1 MLVELIL
8 LSIKVAAV
16 ATLINIPIAVYIG
29 WLIGRRNI
37 RGKLILETV
46 ISLPLALPPVVTGY
60 FLLILV
66 GRESAIGQI
75 SQFLFGNDIVFTWV
89 ASAIA
94 ASVVSFPLMVRAIIV
109 AMQGVD
115 TTLERSA
122 RSLGAGP
129 IRTFLQI
136 TLPLCYNGLVAG
148 ILLGFVRA
156 IGEFGATIVVA
167 GNIPGRTQTI
177 PLAIYSKV
185 QLGKDSEAINLII
198 ISTVLAI
205 ITLIIHHW
213 LIVRGTRKSQR

>member
-1 MLVELIL
+1 MVELIL
-8 LSIKVAAV
+8 LSIQVAAV

-148 ILLGFVRA
+148 ILLGLVRA

>member
-1 MLVELIL
+1 MMVELIL
-8 LSIKVAAV
+8 LSIKVATV
-16 ATLINIPIAVYIG
+16 ATFINIPIAIYIG

-37 RGKLILETV
+37 KGKVILETV

-66 GRESAIGQI
+66 GRESAFGQI
-75 SQFLFGNDIVFTWV
+75 SQFLFGTDIVFTWV

-115 TTLERSA
+115 ITLERSA

-129 IRTFLQI
+129 IRTFILI

-185 QLGKDSEAINLII
+185 QLGKDSEAMNLII
-198 ISTVLAI
+198 VSTILAI

-213 LIVRGTRKSQR
+213 LIVRGSRKSQR

>member
-1 MLVELIL
+1 MVELIL
-8 LSIKVAAV
+8 LSIQVAAV

>member
-1 MLVELIL
+1 LVELIL

>member
-1 MLVELIL
+1 LVDLIL
-8 LSIKVAAV
+8 LSLKVAAV

-29 WLIGRRNI
+29 WLIGRKNI

-66 GRESAIGQI
+66 GRESTLGQV
-75 SQFLFGNDIVFTWV
+75 SQFLFGTDIVFTWV

-109 AMQGVD
+109 AMQNVD

-136 TLPLCYNGLVAG
+136 TMPLCYNGLVAG

-156 IGEFGATIVVA
+156 MGEFGATIVVA

-185 QLGKDSEAINLII
+185 QLGKDSEALNLII
-198 ISTVLAI
+198 VSTALAI

-213 LIVRGTRKSQR
+213 LIIRGSRKSQR

>member
-1 MLVELIL
+1 MVELIL
-8 LSIKVAAV
+8 LSIQVAAV

-94 ASVVSFPLMVRAIIV
+94 ESVVSFPLMVRAIIV

>member
-1 MLVELIL
+1 MVDLIL
-8 LSIKVAAV
+8 LSLKVAAV

-29 WLIGRRNI
+29 WLIGRKNI

-66 GRESAIGQI
+66 GRESTLGQV
-75 SQFLFGNDIVFTWV
+75 SQFLFGTDIVFTWV

-109 AMQGVD
+109 AMQNVD

-136 TLPLCYNGLVAG
+136 TMPLCYNGLVAG

-156 IGEFGATIVVA
+156 MGEFGATIVVA

-185 QLGKDSEAINLII
+185 QLGKDSEALNLII
-198 ISTVLAI
+198 VSTALAI

-213 LIVRGTRKSQR
+213 LIIRGSRKSQR

>member
-1 MLVELIL
+1 MVELIL

-109 AMQGVD
+109 ARQGVD
-115 TTLERSA
+115 ATLERSA

>member
-1 MLVELIL
+1 MVELIL
-8 LSIKVAAV
+8 LSIQVAAV

-109 AMQGVD
+109 AMQSVD

>member
-1 MLVELIL
+1 MVELIL
-8 LSIKVAAV
+8 LSIKVATV
-16 ATLINIPIAVYIG
+16 ATLINIPIAIYIG
-29 WLIGRRNI
+29 WLIGRKNI
-37 RGKLILETV
+37 KGKVILETV

-66 GRESAIGQI
+66 GRESAFGQI
-75 SQFLFGNDIVFTWV
+75 SQFLFGTDIVFTWV

-115 TTLERSA
+115 ITLERSA

-129 IRTFLQI
+129 IRTFILI

-185 QLGKDSEAINLII
+185 QLGKDSEAMNLII
-198 ISTVLAI
+198 VSTILAI

-213 LIVRGTRKSQR
+213 LIVRGSRKSQR

>member
-1 MLVELIL
+1 MVELIL

-66 GRESAIGQI
+66 GRESAIGQL

>member
-1 MLVELIL
+1 MVELIL
-8 LSIKVAAV
+8 LSIQVAAV

-75 SQFLFGNDIVFTWV
+75 SLFLFGNDIVFTWV

>member
-1 MLVELIL
+1 MVELIL
-8 LSIKVAAV
+8 LSIKVATV
-16 ATLINIPIAVYIG
+16 ATLINIPIAIYIG

-37 RGKLILETV
+37 KGKVILETV

-66 GRESAIGQI
+66 GRESAFGQI
-75 SQFLFGNDIVFTWV
+75 SQFLFGTDIVFTWV

-115 TTLERSA
+115 ITLERSA

-129 IRTFLQI
+129 IRTFILI

-185 QLGKDSEAINLII
+185 QLGKDYEAMNLII
-198 ISTVLAI
+198 VSTILAI

-213 LIVRGTRKSQR
+213 LIVRGSRKSQR

>member
-1 MLVELIL
+1 MVELIL
-8 LSIKVAAV
+8 LSIKVATV
-16 ATLINIPIAVYIG
+16 ATLINIPIAIYIG
-29 WLIGRRNI
+29 WLIGRKNI
-37 RGKLILETV
+37 KGKVILETV

-66 GRESAIGQI
+66 GRESAFGQI
-75 SQFLFGNDIVFTWV
+75 SQFLFGTDIVFTWV
-89 ASAIA
+89 ASAMA

-115 TTLERSA
+115 ITLERSA

-129 IRTFLQI
+129 IRTFILI

-167 GNIPGRTQTI
+167 GNLPGRTQTI

-185 QLGKDSEAINLII
+185 QLGKASEAMNLII
-198 ISTVLAI
+198 VSTILAI

-213 LIVRGTRKSQR
+213 LIVRGSRKSQR

>member
-1 MLVELIL
+1 M
-8 LSIKVAAV
+8 
-16 ATLINIPIAVYIG
+16 YIG

>member
-8 LSIKVAAV
+8 LSIQVAAV

>member
-1 MLVELIL
+1 MVELIL
-8 LSIKVAAV
+8 LSIQVAAV

-66 GRESAIGQI
+66 GRESALGQI

-115 TTLERSA
+115 ATLERSA

>member
-1 MLVELIL
+1 MVELIL

-75 SQFLFGNDIVFTWV
+75 SQFLFGNDIGFSWV

-177 PLAIYSKV
+177 PLALYSKD

>member
-1 MLVELIL
+1 MVELIL
-8 LSIKVAAV
+8 LSIQVAAV

-66 GRESAIGQI
+66 GRESALGQI

>member
-1 MLVELIL
+1 MVELIL
-8 LSIKVAAV
+8 LSIQVAAV

-122 RSLGAGP
+122 RSVGAGP

-136 TLPLCYNGLVAG
+136 TLPLCYYGLVAG

>member
-1 MLVELIL
+1 MVDLIL
-8 LSIKVAAV
+8 LSIKVATV
-16 ATLINIPIAVYIG
+16 ATLINIPIAIYIG

-37 RGKLILETV
+37 KGKVILETV

-66 GRESAIGQI
+66 GRESAFGQI
-75 SQFLFGNDIVFTWV
+75 SQFLFGTDIVFTWV
-89 ASAIA
+89 ASAMA

-115 TTLERSA
+115 ITLERSA

-129 IRTFLQI
+129 IRTFILI

-185 QLGKDSEAINLII
+185 QLGKDYEAMNLII
-198 ISTVLAI
+198 VSTILAI

-213 LIVRGTRKSQR
+213 LIVRGSRKSQR

>member
-1 MLVELIL
+1 LIDLIL

-37 RGKLILETV
+37 RGKLFLETI

-66 GRESAIGQI
+66 GRESGFGQL

-89 ASAIA
+89 ASAMA
-94 ASVVSFPLMVRAIIV
+94 ASVVSFPLIVRAIIV

-129 IRTFLQI
+129 IRTFVQI

-198 ISTVLAI
+198 VSTVLAI
-205 ITLIIHHW
+205 ITLIVHHW
-213 LIVRGTRKSQR
+213 LIIRGSRQSQR

>member
-1 MLVELIL
+1 MVELIL

-136 TLPLCYNGLVAG
+136 TFPLCYNGLVAG

>member
-1 MLVELIL
+1 MVDLIL
-8 LSIKVAAV
+8 LSIKVATV
-16 ATLINIPIAVYIG
+16 ATLINIPIAIYIG

-37 RGKLILETV
+37 KGKVILETV

-66 GRESAIGQI
+66 GRESAFGQI
-75 SQFLFGNDIVFTWV
+75 SQFLFGTDIVFTWV

-115 TTLERSA
+115 ITLERSA

-129 IRTFLQI
+129 IRTFILI

-185 QLGKDSEAINLII
+185 QLGKDSEAMNLII
-198 ISTVLAI
+198 VSTILAI

-213 LIVRGTRKSQR
+213 LIVRGSRKSQR

>member
-1 MLVELIL
+1 
-8 LSIKVAAV
+8 
-16 ATLINIPIAVYIG
+16 
-29 WLIGRRNI
+29 
-37 RGKLILETV
+37 
-46 ISLPLALPPVVTGY
+46 
-60 FLLILV
+60 LV
-66 GRESAIGQI
+66 GREAPLGQLSRFI
-75 SQFLFGNDIVFTWV
+75 FGADIVFTWV

-129 IRTFLQI
+129 LRTFLKI
-136 TLPLCYNGLVAG
+136 TMPLCYNGLVAG

-185 QLGKDSEAINLII
+185 QLGKRFRSIKFNIYLHLNGDHDFDSSSL
-198 ISTVLAI
+198 VD
-205 ITLIIHHW
+205 H
-213 LIVRGTRKSQR
+213 QRIKKRDWVIYGAYRSKCHKKIW

>member
-1 MLVELIL
+1 MVELIL
-8 LSIKVAAV
+8 LSIKVATV
-16 ATLINIPIAVYIG
+16 ATLINIPIAIYIG
-29 WLIGRRNI
+29 WLIGRKNI
-37 RGKLILETV
+37 KGKVILETV

-66 GRESAIGQI
+66 GRESAFGQI
-75 SQFLFGNDIVFTWV
+75 SQFLFGTDIVFTWV

-94 ASVVSFPLMVRAIIV
+94 ASGVSFPLMVRAIIV

-115 TTLERSA
+115 ITLERSA

-129 IRTFLQI
+129 IRTFILI

-185 QLGKDSEAINLII
+185 QLGKDSEAMNLII
-198 ISTVLAI
+198 VSTILAI

-213 LIVRGTRKSQR
+213 LIVRGSRKSQR

>member
-1 MLVELIL
+1 MVELIL
-8 LSIKVAAV
+8 LSIQVAAV

-29 WLIGRRNI
+29 WLSGRRNI

>member
-1 MLVELIL
+1 M
-8 LSIKVAAV
+8 
-16 ATLINIPIAVYIG
+16 
-29 WLIGRRNI
+29 
-37 RGKLILETV
+37 
-46 ISLPLALPPVVTGY
+46 PLALPPVVTGH
-60 FLLILV
+60 FLLIMV
-66 GRESAIGQI
+66 GREAPIGQLSRFI
-75 SQFLFGNDIVFTWV
+75 FGADIVFTWV

-129 IRTFLQI
+129 LRTFFKI
-136 TLPLCYNGLVAG
+136 TMPLCYNGLVAG
-148 ILLGFVRA
+148 VLLGFVRA

-185 QLGKDSEAINLII
+185 QLGKDSEALNLIL
-198 ISTVLAI
+198 ISTLMAI
-205 ITLIIHHW
+205 MTLIVHHW
-213 LIVRGTRKSQR
+213 LIIRGTKKGAG

>member
-1 MLVELIL
+1 MVELIL

-66 GRESAIGQI
+66 GRESALGQI

-205 ITLIIHHW
+205 ITLKIHHW

>member
-1 MLVELIL
+1 MVELIL

-177 PLAIYSKV
+177 QLAIYSKV

>member
-1 MLVELIL
+1 MVELIL
-8 LSIKVAAV
+8 LSIKVATV
-16 ATLINIPIAVYIG
+16 ATLINIPIAIYIG
-29 WLIGRRNI
+29 WLIGRKNI
-37 RGKLILETV
+37 KGKVILETV

-66 GRESAIGQI
+66 GRESAFGQI
-75 SQFLFGNDIVFTWV
+75 SQFLFGTDIVFTWV
-89 ASAIA
+89 ASAMA

-115 TTLERSA
+115 ITLERSA

-129 IRTFLQI
+129 IRTFILI

-185 QLGKDSEAINLII
+185 QLGKDSEAMNLII
-198 ISTVLAI
+198 VSTILAI

-213 LIVRGTRKSQR
+213 LIVRGSRKSQR

>member
-1 MLVELIL
+1 MVDLIL
-8 LSIKVAAV
+8 LSLKVSFV
-16 ATLINIPIAVYIG
+16 ATLINVPIAIYVG

-37 RGKLILETV
+37 KGKIILETF

-60 FLLILV
+60 FLLVLI
-66 GRESAIGQI
+66 GRESAIGQM
-75 SQFLFGNDIVFTWV
+75 SKFLFGTDIVFTWV

-109 AMQGVD
+109 AMQNVD
-115 TTLERSA
+115 ITLERSA

-129 IRTFLQI
+129 LRTFLQV
-136 TLPLCYNGLVAG
+136 TMPLCYNGLVAG

-185 QLGKDSEAINLII
+185 QLGKDSEAISLII
-198 ISTVLAI
+198 VSTVLAI
-205 ITLIIHHW
+205 ITLVIHHW
-213 LIVRGTRKSQR
+213 LIIKGSRKSER

>member
-1 MLVELIL
+1 MVELIL

-66 GRESAIGQI
+66 GRESALGQI

>member
-1 MLVELIL
+1 MVDLIL

-60 FLLILV
+60 FLLIFV
-66 GRESAIGQI
+66 GRESALGQV

-129 IRTFLQI
+129 IRTFIQI

-198 ISTVLAI
+198 VSTALAV

-213 LIVRGTRKSQR
+213 LIVRGSKKSQR

>member
-1 MLVELIL
+1 MVELIL

-66 GRESAIGQI
+66 GRESALGQI
-75 SQFLFGNDIVFTWV
+75 SQFLFGNDIVFTCV

-177 PLAIYSKV
+177 PLAIYSKF
-185 QLGKDSEAINLII
+185 QLGKDSDAINLII

>member
-1 MLVELIL
+1 LVDLIL

-16 ATLINIPIAVYIG
+16 ATLINIPIAVYIA

-37 RGKLILETV
+37 RGKLFLETI

-66 GRESAIGQI
+66 GRESALGQV
-75 SQFLFGNDIVFTWV
+75 SQFLFGTDIVFTWV

-129 IRTFLQI
+129 VRTFLQI

-198 ISTVLAI
+198 VSTVMAI

-213 LIVRGTRKSQR
+213 LVIRGSRKAQR